1 MINRKNK
8 KNRDE
13 YLKYL
18 LERLGQD
25 ELSINTKRSRLN
37 HLLIWCDETK
47 FEFIPKRQ
55 EIFRQYVDELI
66 KPNGKP
72 QAPGY
77 KRDLMQEAKRIF
89 EWLAVHKGYRSVT
102 PAWLDTFTYKI
113 KSNERNHLKSVAE
126 QEIKFMA
133 NLPTKTLREQRARAS
148 ALFLY
153 ATGARASAFATLP
166 IKAVNLK
173 NLEIYQWT
181 SLGVR
186 TKNRKSATTFI
197 LNIGTILDIIKEWDK
212 LVRLRLPP
220 EAPWFAPISSTSL
233 DFDTHKT
240 TIGKHRARAVNK
252 DLEIFGM
259 RNGFQDFFTPHD
271 FRRGHANFLF
281 GRAIDMA
288 DLIAAQNNLMHT
300 SLTTTEMYARQ
311 RQEQTRKRISIMSG
325 RDTSIHSK
333 EDLSSQMLLEEI
345 IKIKQI
351 LKKER

>member
-1 MINRKNK
+1 
-8 KNRDE
+8 
-13 YLKYL
+13 
-18 LERLGQD
+18 
-25 ELSINTKRSRLN
+25 
-37 HLLIWCDETK
+37 
-47 FEFIPKRQ
+47 
-55 EIFRQYVDELI
+55 
-66 KPNGKP
+66 
-72 QAPGY
+72 
-77 KRDLMQEAKRIF
+77 
-89 EWLAVHKGYRSVT
+89 
-102 PAWLDTFTYKI
+102 
-113 KSNERNHLKSVAE
+113 
-126 QEIKFMA
+126 
-133 NLPTKTLREQRARAS
+133 
-148 ALFLY
+148 
-153 ATGARASAFATLP
+153 
-166 IKAVNLK
+166 
-173 NLEIYQWT
+173 
-181 SLGVR
+181 
-186 TKNRKSATTFI
+186 
-197 LNIGTILDIIKEWDK
+197 
-212 LVRLRLPP
+212 LVRLKLPP

-345 IKIKQI
+345 IKIKQM